1 MSVPHCSQRNLST
14 GMTAVCEN
22 HFTWAAGFG
31 EEKTFVGFV
40 TSSVHLQGGL

>member
-1 MSVPHCSQRNLST
+1 
-14 GMTAVCEN
+14 MTAVCEN